1 MQAWIAEMSS
11 YLKSLDSKHM
21 VTVGEEGF
29 WGPGAKREHAN
40 PGNGWASLTG
50 QNFTA
55 NMNLPTIDFAAVHL
69 WPDNWEVGPVGPFS
83 LCHCTFFEQ
92 SNSFRTL
99 ATFLQL
105 YWAHLGCCSLVNKS
119 SFPRT

>member
-1 MQAWIAEMSS
+1 MHQNVVGDLHSLACTMSQAWIAEMSS
-11 YLKSLDSKHM
+11 YLKAQDPKHM

-69 WPDNWEVGPVGPFS
+69 WPDNWEVGHPEHPCLFAAS
-83 LCHCTFFEQ
+83 HYQIL
-92 SNSFRTL
+92 
-99 ATFLQL
+99 
-105 YWAHLGCCSLVNKS
+105 
-119 SFPRT
+119 